1 MPPSLVST
9 ARGTGVLTT
18 ETRRTRDVSPLIA
31 QLEGDAGP
39 LVTLL
44 MRLKSKATTDPKFE
58 WFEDE
63 LLPRFDVLGSTE
75 LTAAASSMIVTNYK
89 YFRAGDIVR
98 VNKAE
103 KVCVTATPSSTTVAI
118 RRAVGSTAAAIA
130 PVGCQLH
137 IIGNSNAEN
146 AGARSMLSTVRQA
159 KYNYC
164 QIFRHPFGYTNTA
177 AATDQFGEKD
187 PNLEKA
193 KQLIEHKKDIELSFL
208 LGEASEYTGGTHP
221 ERTTGGIESFIKTN
235 VQDMGGSMTEPE
247 LNDFLRRVYRFGSPE
262 RVGLFSPLLCT
273 VMSNLAAG
281 KLQTR
286 NDDSTYGITL
296 SRYQSAGRVFEINEH
311 KLLNN
316 DSLTDLSGIAGWGL
330 FLDIADLSIRYMN
343 GRFTVLKEN
352 IQANDV
358 DGRED
363 EYLSEV
369 GLELQQERKH
379 GIATGVTD

>member
-1 MPPSLVST
+1 MPTLVTT
-9 ARGTGVLTT
+9 ARGTGTLNT

-44 MRLKSKATTDPKFE
+44 MRLRSKATTDPKFE

-63 LLPRFDVLGSTE
+63 LLPRFDLVGSTF
-75 LTAAASSMIVTNYK
+75 AASGTTLVVTNYK
-89 YFRAGDIVR
+89 YFRAGDILR
-98 VNKAE
+98 INKAE
-103 KVCVTATPSSTTVAI
+103 KVRVDTTPTTTSVTVTRSI
-118 RRAVGSTAAAIA
+118 GSTAAVAAAAGDQI
-130 PVGCQLH
+130 H

-146 AGARSMLSTVRQA
+146 ATSRDMLSTIRQA

-164 QIFRHPFGYTNTA
+164 QIFRHPFGYTGTA
-177 AATDQFGEKD
+177 AVTSQFGQKD
-187 PNLEKA
+187 PEMEKA
-193 KQLIEHKKDIELSFL
+193 KQLIEHKKDIELSFI
-208 LGEASEYTGGTHP
+208 LGEADEDTSGTHP
-221 ERTTGGIESFIKTN
+221 QRTTGGIESFVTTN
-235 VQDMGGSMTEPE
+235 VQGMGGTMTEAE
-247 LNDFLRRVYRFGSPE
+247 FNDFMRRVFRYGSNE
-262 RVGLFSPLLCT
+262 RVGLLSPLLST
-273 VMSNLAAG
+273 VMSNMAAG

-286 NDDSTYGITL
+286 QDDKTYGITL
-296 SRYQSAGRVFEINEH
+296 TRYQSAGRVIELVEH

-369 GLELQQERKH
+369 GLQLEQERKH
-379 GIATGVTD
+379 GIATGVTE